1 MIDLFLSTGRS
12 VVRATAAVVV
22 VGASVWVGVVVG
34 AVAMRRESQSAYITT
49 NVFDIYR
56 VNARVGVVVAVRS
69 IAIVTAAVVV
79 ALERGVRLL

>member
-1 MIDLFLSTGRS
+1 MIGLFLSTGRS

-79 ALERGVRLL
+79 ALERGFRLL

>member
-22 VGASVWVGVVVG
+22 VGASVWVGVVVA